1 MAQQSF
7 HIAPRTGRAT
17 LCRRAEST
25 CGFGG
30 KAVHYGSKLEAE
42 SALREQRE
50 ELEQL
55 ILAAEDMELRSDG
68 YLESDYGKLAAPRG
82 VYCPHCGAGPDERQ
96 GLLLLCYDRI
106 ECSCGESYDLD
117 SIRVELLPGSPS
129 YRFLD
134 RDETLSATW
143 YHATGDSDWLS
154 EIRSTGIPF
163 EVHLGTEA
171 AAFDRAICEYASHQG
186 MFARNF
192 YLYEVELDPKSRV
205 SSVVARDSNS
215 AVLQGTR
222 SHVARYLNLWE
233 DMASISLA
241 VKPEMVRIK
250 SKRLVPIQEAHWRIS
265 LYNVAPPGA
274 GYL

>member
-7 HIAPRTGRAT
+7 HISPRTGRAT
-17 LCRRAEST
+17 RCRATGSP

-30 KAVHYGSKLEAE
+30 EAVHYGSKNSAEA
-42 SALREQRE
+42 ALKQNRD
-50 ELEQL
+50 ELERL
-55 ILAAEDMELRSDG
+55 LRAAEDIELRSDG
-68 YLESDYGKLAAPRG
+68 YLEGDSGKLAAPRG
-82 VYCPHCGAGPDERQ
+82 VYCPHCGTAPDERQ
-96 GLLLLCYDRI
+96 GLLLLCYDRVF
-106 ECSCGESYDLD
+106 CSCGDSYDLD

-134 RDETLSATW
+134 RGEVLSATW
-143 YHATGDSDWLS
+143 YHASGDSDWLR
-154 EIRSTGIPF
+154 EVRDTGDRF
-163 EVHLGTEA
+163 EAHLGTEA
-171 AAFDRAICEYASHQG
+171 AAFDRALSEYAVHDG
-186 MFARNF
+186 RFARNF

-205 SSVVARDSNS
+205 SSVIARDSNS

-241 VKPEMVRIK
+241 VKPEAVRIK